1 MYTVLIQSKKTLDCL
16 QQFYPLFS
24 ESIEAEN
31 IGICQWVEAGETVDT
46 AMPELYDLISHK
58 RAWKAVIVCSEFDD
72 INTKYPADTV
82 NPYDFLENKD
92 REGLTIVDGQIVDC
106 NAPLIRLTH
115 MLGGIPAPEP
125 KFNATI
131 VELEN
136 RVPRMEFHP
145 ADDEESA
152 AQKKIYNAWTEENM
166 FKGLPPTEII
176 LVKVR
181 KASAAKE
188 MFSLVKASWQVH
200 TEADSSEFWKKNL
213 YPHNCRFL
221 VFDME
226 QRGIMK
232 RQNDLFRL
240 WLGIL
245 LISQNDID
253 PNVLQAHRLYSL
265 KVLLNEETL
274 AESFQQTINKLNMAK
289 YQLEKSLAREA
300 ESVSEVDAP
309 IPDYTVGVPVSFQLP
324 KVSDLHFDTGDYALA
339 GGTGSGDMDI
349 WEAYSKKAKR
359 EIQTLIQSVDR
370 TLDQAASRLRDQC
383 EYSEADVFP
392 LTPYQEEDFRISLAK
407 NYKEMLEQQE
417 TLPGKVS
424 ATEEEIGDADS
435 NVRQIIL
442 QRMTNSQIA
451 FAFGIAISSLVL
463 CLIPGFFFSSSKVVI
478 GVATL
483 IAVAILGIAGLMV
496 LLSQKKALI
505 NATKRFQMVFQTA
518 VGELSHNASA
528 FSDFLSSVASHIR
541 GCSYLNTME
550 TKRLKRDSSYYFKK
564 KHLKAID
571 IFLSKLSLWSSA
583 LHIKVDLTSVDA
595 IELIDN
601 LVEDID
607 YDSLYSFDVGK
618 DFVVPLNQ
626 IGVTISSPFGFIEK
640 IEIEREEVYDN
651 DKRS

>member
-200 TEADSSEFWKKNL
+200 TEADSSEFWKRNL

-349 WEAYSKKAKR
+349 WEAHSKKAKR

>member
-24 ESIEAEN
+24 ESIEAGN

-46 AMPELYDLISHK
+46 AMPELYNLISHK

-72 INTKYPADTV
+72 VNTRYPADTV

-92 REGLTIVDGQIVDC
+92 RDGLTIVDGRIVDC

-200 TEADSSEFWKKNL
+200 TEADSSEFWKRNL

-232 RQNDLFRL
+232 QQSDLFRL

-265 KVLLNEETL
+265 KVLLNEDTL
-274 AESFQQTINKLNMAK
+274 AGSFQQTINKLNMAK
-289 YQLEKSLAREA
+289 YQLEKSLAREV
-300 ESVSEVDAP
+300 ESVSEIDAP

-324 KVSDLHFDTGDYALA
+324 KVSDLHFDTADYALS
-339 GGTGSGDMDI
+339 GG
-349 WEAYSKKAKR
+349 
-359 EIQTLIQSVDR
+359 
-370 TLDQAASRLRDQC
+370 
-383 EYSEADVFP
+383 
-392 LTPYQEEDFRISLAK
+392 
-407 NYKEMLEQQE
+407 
-417 TLPGKVS
+417 
-424 ATEEEIGDADS
+424 IG
-435 NVRQIIL
+435 
-442 QRMTNSQIA
+442 
-451 FAFGIAISSLVL
+451 
-463 CLIPGFFFSSSKVVI
+463 
-478 GVATL
+478 
-483 IAVAILGIAGLMV
+483 
-496 LLSQKKALI
+496 
-505 NATKRFQMVFQTA
+505 
-518 VGELSHNASA
+518 
-528 FSDFLSSVASHIR
+528 
-541 GCSYLNTME
+541 
-550 TKRLKRDSSYYFKK
+550 
-564 KHLKAID
+564 
-571 IFLSKLSLWSSA
+571 
-583 LHIKVDLTSVDA
+583 
-595 IELIDN
+595 
-601 LVEDID
+601 
-607 YDSLYSFDVGK
+607 
-618 DFVVPLNQ
+618 
-626 IGVTISSPFGFIEK
+626 
-640 IEIEREEVYDN
+640 
-651 DKRS
+651 

>member
-24 ESIEAEN
+24 ESIEADD

-58 RAWKAVIVCSEFDD
+58 RAWKAVVVCSEFDD
-72 INTKYPADTV
+72 INTKYPADAV
-82 NPYDFLENKD
+82 NPYDFLENKG
-92 REGLTIVDGQIVDC
+92 REGLTIVDGRIIDC
-106 NAPLIRLTH
+106 DAPLIRLTH

-125 KFNATI
+125 KFKATI
-131 VELEN
+131 VESEN
-136 RVPRMEFHP
+136 RVPRMEFYP
-145 ADDEESA
+145 VDDEESA
-152 AQKKIYNAWTEENM
+152 TQKKIYNAWTEENM
-166 FKGLPPTEII
+166 FKGLPPTEIV

-200 TEADSSEFWKKNL
+200 TEADSSEFWKRNL

-226 QRGIMK
+226 QRGVMK
-232 RQNDLFRL
+232 RQNDLFKL
-240 WLGIL
+240 WIGIL

-265 KVLLNEETL
+265 KVLLNEGAL

-289 YQLEKSLAREA
+289 YQLEKSLAKEA

-339 GGTGSGDMDI
+339 GGIGSGDMDI
-349 WEAYSKKAKR
+349 WETYSKKAKR

-392 LTPYQEEDFRISLAK
+392 LTPYQEEDFRISLSE
-407 NYKEMLEQQE
+407 NYKEMLEKQE

-442 QRMTNSQIA
+442 QRMTNSQIV
-451 FAFGIAISSLVL
+451 FAFGVAISSLVL
-463 CLIPGFFFSSSKVVI
+463 CMIPGFFFSPSKAVI

-496 LLSQKKALI
+496 LLSQQKALI

-583 LHIKVDLTSVDA
+583 LHIKVDPTSVDA

-601 LVEDID
+601 LAEDID

-626 IGVTISSPFGFIEK
+626 IGVTISSPFGFVEK

-651 DKRS
+651 DKRN

>member
-24 ESIEAEN
+24 ESIEADA

-58 RAWKAVIVCSEFDD
+58 RAWKAVVVCSEFDD
-72 INTKYPADTV
+72 INTKYPADAV

-92 REGLTIVDGQIVDC
+92 REGLTIVDGRIIDC
-106 NAPLIRLTH
+106 DAPLIRLTH

-125 KFNATI
+125 KFKATI
-131 VELEN
+131 VESEN
-136 RVPRMEFHP
+136 RVPRMEFYP
-145 ADDEESA
+145 VDDEESA

-166 FKGLPPTEII
+166 FKGLPPAEIV

-200 TEADSSEFWKKNL
+200 TEADSSEFWKRNL

-226 QRGIMK
+226 QRGVMK
-232 RQNDLFRL
+232 RQNDLFKL
-240 WLGIL
+240 WIGIL

-265 KVLLNEETL
+265 KVLLNEGAL

-289 YQLEKSLAREA
+289 YQLEKSLAKEA

-339 GGTGSGDMDI
+339 GGIGSGDMDI
-349 WEAYSKKAKR
+349 WETYSKKAKR
-359 EIQTLIQSVDR
+359 EIQTLIQGVDR

-442 QRMTNSQIA
+442 QCMTNSQIA

-463 CLIPGFFFSSSKVVI
+463 CLIPGFFFSSSKAVI

>member
-24 ESIEAEN
+24 ESIEADA

-58 RAWKAVIVCSEFDD
+58 RAWKAVVVCSEFDD
-72 INTKYPADTV
+72 INTKYPADAV

-92 REGLTIVDGQIVDC
+92 REGLTIVDGRIIDC
-106 NAPLIRLTH
+106 DAPLIRLTH

-125 KFNATI
+125 KFKATI
-131 VELEN
+131 VESEN
-136 RVPRMEFHP
+136 RVPRMEFYP
-145 ADDEESA
+145 VDDEESA

-166 FKGLPPTEII
+166 FKGLPPAEIV

-200 TEADSSEFWKKNL
+200 TEADSSEFWKRNL

-226 QRGIMK
+226 QRGVMK
-232 RQNDLFRL
+232 RQNDLFKL
-240 WLGIL
+240 WIGIL

-265 KVLLNEETL
+265 KVLLNEGAL

-289 YQLEKSLAREA
+289 YQLEKSLAKEA

-339 GGTGSGDMDI
+339 GGIGSGDMDI
-349 WEAYSKKAKR
+349 WETYSKKAKR
-359 EIQTLIQSVDR
+359 EIQTLIQGVDR

-463 CLIPGFFFSSSKVVI
+463 CLIPGFFFSSSKAVI

>member
-24 ESIEAEN
+24 ESIEAGN

-46 AMPELYDLISHK
+46 AMPELYNLISHK

-72 INTKYPADTV
+72 VNTRYPADTV

-92 REGLTIVDGQIVDC
+92 RDGLTIVDGRIVDC

-200 TEADSSEFWKKNL
+200 TEADSSEFWKRNL

-232 RQNDLFRL
+232 QQNDLFRL

-265 KVLLNEETL
+265 KVLLNEDTL
-274 AESFQQTINKLNMAK
+274 AGSFQQTINKLNMAK
-289 YQLEKSLAREA
+289 YQLEKSLAREV
-300 ESVSEVDAP
+300 ESVSEIDAP

-324 KVSDLHFDTGDYALA
+324 KVSDLHFDTADYALS
-339 GGTGSGDMDI
+339 GGIGSGDMDI

-392 LTPYQEEDFRISLAK
+392 LTPYQEEDFRILLSK

-424 ATEEEIGDADS
+424 STEEEVGDADS

-442 QRMTNSQIA
+442 QRMTSSQIA

-463 CLIPGFFFSSSKVVI
+463 CLIPGFFFSSSKVAV
-478 GVATL
+478 GVVTL
-483 IAVAILGIAGLMV
+483 IAVAILSIAGFLV

-505 NATKRFQMVFQTA
+505 NATRRFQMVFQNA
-518 VGELSHNASA
+518 VWELSHNASA

-541 GCSYLNTME
+541 GHSYLNTME
-550 TKRLKRDSSYYFKK
+550 KKRLKRDSSYYFKK

-651 DKRS
+651 DKCS

>member
-24 ESIEAEN
+24 ESIEADD

-58 RAWKAVIVCSEFDD
+58 RAWKAVVVCSEFDD
-72 INTKYPADTV
+72 INTKYPADAV

-92 REGLTIVDGQIVDC
+92 REGLTIVDGRIIDC
-106 NAPLIRLTH
+106 DAPLIRLTH

-125 KFNATI
+125 KFKATI
-131 VELEN
+131 VESEN
-136 RVPRMEFHP
+136 RVPRMEFYP
-145 ADDEESA
+145 VDDEESA
-152 AQKKIYNAWTEENM
+152 TQKKIYNAWTEENM
-166 FKGLPPTEII
+166 FKGLPPTEIV

-200 TEADSSEFWKKNL
+200 TEADSSEFWKRNL

-226 QRGIMK
+226 QRGVMK
-232 RQNDLFRL
+232 RQNDLFKL
-240 WLGIL
+240 WIGIL

-265 KVLLNEETL
+265 KVLLNEGAL

-289 YQLEKSLAREA
+289 YQLEKSLAKEA

-339 GGTGSGDMDI
+339 GGIGSGDMDI
-349 WEAYSKKAKR
+349 WETYSKKAKR

-392 LTPYQEEDFRISLAK
+392 LTPYQEEDFRISLSK
-407 NYKEMLEQQE
+407 NYKEMLEKQE

-442 QRMTNSQIA
+442 QRMTNSQIV
-451 FAFGIAISSLVL
+451 FAFGVAISSLVL
-463 CLIPGFFFSSSKVVI
+463 CMIPGFFFSPSKAVI